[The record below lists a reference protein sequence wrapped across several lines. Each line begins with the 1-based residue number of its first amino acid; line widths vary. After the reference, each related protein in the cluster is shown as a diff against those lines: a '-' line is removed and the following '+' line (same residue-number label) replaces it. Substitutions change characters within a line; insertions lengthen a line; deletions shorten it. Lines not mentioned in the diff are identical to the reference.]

1 MEIERRFL
9 VIDIDKV
16 EKLVEEYKHTK
27 KSIIQDYIYSDI
39 FTAIRKRKIVKDG
52 KEKYIYTVKTGRKGF
67 SVNEYEN
74 EISKEQYDSLKKVDN
89 RITIIKDRY
98 IIPYIND
105 LKIELDIFHGVYEGI
120 IFAEIEYENEKQAI
134 ETKIPEWFNMEIG
147 KLVSNNMMSREKIDI
162 IKLCNLK

>member
-9 VIDIDKV
+9 VTDIDKV

-27 KSIIQDYIYSDI
+27 KGIIQDYIYSDI

-89 RITIIKDRY
+89 RITIIKD
-98 IIPYIND
+98 

-147 KLVSNNMMSREKIDI
+147 KLVSNDMMSREKIDI